1 MRETTLIG
9 SSNAMAHLLERVRL
23 CSSIRRPII
32 VAGERGSGKELIAE
46 RLHYLSPR
54 WDKPYITLNCAT
66 LAENLLEA
74 ELFGYERGAFTG
86 ATQRTLGRFERA
98 HEGSLFLDE
107 IATMSPRVQ
116 EKCLRVLE
124 YGQLERLGGATPIE
138 VDVRIIAATNESLPE
153 LVADG
158 RFRAD
163 LLDRLS
169 FDVLAVP
176 PLRQRGNDILELANH
191 FALAMC
197 RELNRDWF
205 PGFSARAEQILLE
218 YSWPGNVR
226 ELKNAVERSLARS
239 EVDEQ
244 IDQIIL
250 NPFTTRPAAN
260 STEVS
265 SAPPTIRYPQSLTR
279 LSQAYERTLLEQA
292 LQYHRYRL
300 NQTAEALELSYHQL
314 RRLINKHN
322 LKQDQ

>member
-9 SSNAMAHLLERVRL
+9 SSNAMAHLLERVRQ

-169 FDVLAVP
+169 FDVLEVP

-205 PGFSARAEQILLE
+205 PGFSDHAAQTLLE
-218 YSWPGNVR
+218 HPWPGNVR

-239 EVDEQ
+239 EIDDQ
-244 IDQIIL
+244 INHIIL
-250 NPFTTRPAAN
+250 NPFTTRT
-260 STEVS
+260 TERATEAS
-265 SAPPTIRYPQSLTR
+265 SAPAAIEYPQSLTR
-279 LSQAYERTLLEQA
+279 LSQGYERALLEQA
-292 LQYHRYRL
+292 LKHHRYRL
-300 NQTAEALELSYHQL
+300 NQTAEALELSYHKL
-314 RRLINKHN
+314 RRLISKHN
-322 LKQDQ
+322 LKPDQ